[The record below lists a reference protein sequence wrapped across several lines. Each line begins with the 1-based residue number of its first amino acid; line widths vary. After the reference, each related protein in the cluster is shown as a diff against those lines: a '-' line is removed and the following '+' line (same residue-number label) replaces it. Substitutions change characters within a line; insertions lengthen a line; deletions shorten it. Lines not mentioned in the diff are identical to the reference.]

1 MGVATRL
8 LNTARITTL
17 FAVLIALFGALGYLF
32 YGFSGMIMGLVFAG
46 AMNIVTYFYSDKIV
60 VKMYRAKPIDES
72 QAPELHNRVKRLA
85 SDANIP
91 TPRLYLMNSD
101 TPNAFATG
109 RNPEKGVVCVT
120 SGLLN
125 HLSTEEVEGV
135 LAHEIAHIKNRD
147 TLIQAVAG
155 TVAGAISVLAQML
168 WFSTMS
174 GENRNPALAF
184 GGMLL
189 APIAASMVKMAI
201 SRSREY
207 TADSTAATLT
217 DPHHLAGAL
226 RSIESAVAQRPM
238 QQGARGTSHMFII
251 NPFRG
256 DAFSKLFSTH
266 PPTEERIRRL
276 EQYAA

>member
-1 MGVATRL
+1 MNESTRL
-8 LNTARITTL
+8 LNTARLTSL
-17 FAVLIALFGALGYLF
+17 FAVLIALFGILGYLF
-32 YGFSGMIMGLVFAG
+32 YGFSGMIMGLVFAS
-46 AMNIVTYFYSDKIV
+46 AMNIVTYFYSDKMV
-60 VKMYRAKPIDES
+60 VKMYRATPLERS
-72 QAPELHNRVKRLA
+72 QAPEIHDRVKRLA
-85 SDANIP
+85 QDANIP
-91 TPRLYLMNSD
+91 TPSLYLMNSD

-109 RNPEKGVVCVT
+109 RNPERGVVCVT
-120 SGLLN
+120 AGLLN

-155 TVAGAISVLAQML
+155 TVGGAISVLAQML
-168 WFSTMS
+168 WFSTLS

-217 DPHHLAGAL
+217 HPHYLAGAL
-226 RSIESAVAQRPM
+226 RSIESSVSRRPM
-238 QQGARGTSHMFII
+238 QHGPRGTSHMFII

-256 DAFSKLFSTH
+256 DALSKLFSTH

-276 EQYAA
+276 EQYAR